1 MSDAMTPPEPA
12 DQGHAADDYP
22 AGPGRRQGRRSG
34 HSRRGIAGVLLGVL
48 AAATA
53 TSAYVGTSE
62 STADV
67 LAAAG
72 TGNYSIGDSATT
84 TPRDDDAASGGREDS
99 GKAEADET
107 GTESTGPSA
116 DSSTQ
121 PESDASPES
130 DAASD
135 VHPTDST
142 PAKSGARKS
151 EPMKGIYN
159 QNQMD
164 HVKPFEDWLGDD
176 LDHIM
181 TFSSQNTWK
190 NIENVPDVIAVYKGT
205 KWADNLIISTNI
217 VPCYPGS
224 TDSIKRAATGEYNH
238 HYVRE
243 AQTLVANGFSDV
255 IIRPRSEFNG
265 RWACGGIVPGGKWNQ
280 TIGTPAEFGRAW
292 RHYVKSMRAV
302 RGANFKFTWC
312 PNNNEANF
320 DDTKAAYPGNKY
332 VDIIGVDAYD
342 QAPYQPIASHEER
355 WKEISNDEDGL
366 EALAKF
372 AHSRKKPISVDEW
385 GLWDERTAKRNPGGD
400 NPYYIEKMHAWMVK
414 HKVRNQTL
422 FNDPGPESFGDHRLH
437 VVGGETLFPKAAAMY
452 KKLFGAS

>member
-22 AGPGRRQGRRSG
+22 AGPGRRQERRSG

-48 AAATA
+48 ATATA
-53 TSAYVGTSE
+53 TSVYVGTSE
-62 STADV
+62 STA
-67 LAAAG
+67 AAAG
-72 TGNYSIGDSATT
+72 TENYSTGDSATT

-99 GKAEADET
+99 GKAE
-107 GTESTGPSA
+107 
-116 DSSTQ
+116 
-121 PESDASPES
+121 
-130 DAASD
+130 
-135 VHPTDST
+135 
-142 PAKSGARKS
+142 AKSGARKS

-238 HYVRE
+238 HYVKE
-243 AQTLVANGFSDV
+243 AQTLVANGFADV

-280 TIGTPAEFGRAW
+280 TIGTPAEFRRAW
-292 RHYVKSMRAV
+292 RHYVKSMRTV

-372 AHSRKKPISVDEW
+372 AHSREKPISVDEW

-400 NPYYIEKMHAWMVK
+400 NPYFIEKMHAWMVK

>member
-22 AGPGRRQGRRSG
+22 AGPGRRQGLRSG

-53 TSAYVGTSE
+53 TSVFVGTSE
-62 STADV
+62 STAYA

-72 TGNYSIGDSATT
+72 TGNYSTGDSATT
-84 TPRDDDAASGGREDS
+84 TPRVDDAASAGRE
-99 GKAEADET
+99 
-107 GTESTGPSA
+107 
-116 DSSTQ
+116 
-121 PESDASPES
+121 
-130 DAASD
+130 
-135 VHPTDST
+135 
-142 PAKSGARKS
+142 GARKS

-190 NIENVPDVIAVYKGT
+190 NIETVPDVIAVYKGT

-366 EALAKF
+366 KALAKF
-372 AHSRKKPISVDEW
+372 AHSRDKPISVDEW

-400 NPYYIEKMHAWMVK
+400 NPYYIEKMHDWMVK

-437 VVGGETLFPKAAAMY
+437 VVGGETLFPKSAAMY